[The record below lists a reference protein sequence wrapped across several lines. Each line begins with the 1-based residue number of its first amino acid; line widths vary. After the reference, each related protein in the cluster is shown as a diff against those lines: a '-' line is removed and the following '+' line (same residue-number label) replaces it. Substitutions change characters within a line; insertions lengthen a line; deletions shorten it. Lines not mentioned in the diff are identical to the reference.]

1 MKSPGKSKKEHKPS
15 LQHVRLHHWMMNTAA
30 WQSLDAI
37 EQSFYMQIARR
48 YNGTNNGRIAFGC
61 RDAEKALKVG
71 RRTALRARADPSRSR
86 LHRCDQDR
94 RIQLEGSPL
103 DRMAADRVPLRRD
116 RRARDDGLH
125 ALAATGHTPASTE
138 HGKKLWIDYMCP
150 RTAPSQSPHSTYR
163 GPTVPPQHLCCPPT
177 APISPP
183 TAPMF

>member
-30 WQSLDAI
+30 WQSLNAI

-71 RRTALRARADPSRSR
+71 RRTALRARAV
-86 LHRCDQDR
+86 LQDR
-94 RIQLEGSPL
+94 GFIVATRTGAFELEGSPL
-103 DRMAADRVPLRRD
+103 DRMAADRIPLRRN

-138 HGKKLWIDYMCP
+138 HGEKLWIDYMWCFL
-150 RTAPSQSPHSTYR
+150 APDIGCQ
-163 GPTVPPQHLCCPPT
+163 V
-177 APISPP
+177 APVNALSGVR
-183 TAPMF
+183 